1 MSAVVLEIYLL
12 SNGLRLGNESISLD
26 SLSAIRLLKS
36 HNVEI
41 YFEKESINMDKILV
55 NQVL

>member
-1 MSAVVLEIYLL
+1 MSVVLEIYLL
-12 SNGLRLGNESISLD
+12 SKGLRLVNEGISLD

-41 YFEKESINMDKILV
+41 YFEKENI
-55 NQVL
+55 

>member
-1 MSAVVLEIYLL
+1 MPTPPILMSAVVLEIYLL

-41 YFEKESINMDKILV
+41 YFEKENI
-55 NQVL
+55 

>member
-12 SNGLRLGNESISLD
+12 INGLRLVDEGVSLN

-36 HNVEI
+36 HNVEF
-41 YFEKESINMDKILV
+41 YFEKENI
-55 NQVL
+55 